1 MERNWVAK
9 IIFDLI
15 KNYFFFKWM
24 LSQNGVKNKA
34 VSKSKRSEKLE
45 VNDFFNSDDLFAP
58 NKKRN

>member
-1 MERNWVAK
+1 
-9 IIFDLI
+9 
-15 KNYFFFKWM
+15 M

-34 VSKSKRSEKLE
+34 VFKSKRSEKLE